1 MSRSKAVAAG
11 SAERPRAIAIVGP
24 TATGK
29 TDVATAVARELSG
42 EVISLDSRQAYR
54 GFGIGTA
61 APTADE
67 MGAVLHHGVGFLD
80 PMEPYGAGTFARYA
94 HEWMREIHA
103 RRHIPILAGGTGFFL
118 SALLRPIFREPPLDP
133 ERRAD
138 LRHWL
143 DQRSVDEL
151 REWVGR
157 LDPALEDRL
166 ERVDRQR
173 ASRALELALLTG
185 RSLSDWIADGEPEHE
200 PLRACCFA
208 LAIPAEPHRERIERR
223 ARSLL
228 QSGWVEEVLRLREA
242 GLDQSPAFN
251 AVGYRD
257 VLSLADGEVSEE
269 DAIERIVRATWAYAR
284 RQRTWFRHQLPSD
297 AIALD
302 ALRPT
307 GQLAERIAR
316 DWRASAGAGGGA
328 QVSRRVSQERQ
339 INRMGVDTE

>member
-1 MSRSKAVAAG
+1 
-11 SAERPRAIAIVGP
+11 VGP

-29 TDVATAVARELSG
+29 TDIAIAVAQELDG

-54 GFGIGTA
+54 GFEIGTA

-67 MGAVLHHGVGFLD
+67 LRAVPHHGVGFLD
-80 PMEPYGAGTFARYA
+80 PMEPYGAGTFTRYA
-94 HEWMREIHA
+94 HEWMGEIHS
-103 RRHIPILAGGTGFFL
+103 RGHIPILAGGTGFFL
-118 SALLRPIFREPPLDP
+118 SALLDPIFREPPLDP
-133 ERRAD
+133 KRRGD
-138 LRHWL
+138 LRDWL
-143 DQRSVDEL
+143 DKRSVDEL
-151 REWVGR
+151 RVWVGR
-157 LDPALEDRL
+157 LDPGLGDRL

-185 RSLSDWIADGEPEHE
+185 RSLSDWIATGEPEHE

-208 LAIPAEPHRERIERR
+208 LVMPAEPHRGRIESR

-257 VLSLADGEVSEE
+257 VLSLADNEVSER
-269 DAIERIVRATWAYAR
+269 DALERIVRATWAYAR

-297 AIALD
+297 AITLD

-307 GQLAERIAR
+307 GQLAEQIAQ
-316 DWRASAGAGGGA
+316 DWRASAGVEAGA
-328 QVSRRVSQERQ
+328 QVSRRSRQERS
-339 INRMGVDTE
+339 INRTGVDTG